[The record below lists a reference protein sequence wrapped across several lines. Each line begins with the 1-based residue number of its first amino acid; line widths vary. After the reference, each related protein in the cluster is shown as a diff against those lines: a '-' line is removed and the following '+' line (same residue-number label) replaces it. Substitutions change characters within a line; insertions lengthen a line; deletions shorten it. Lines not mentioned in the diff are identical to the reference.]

1 MWTRLFV
8 AALAPLLLAAVP
20 LVAQQPPPKPKPT
33 TPAPPAPK
41 PTTAPKPAAAP
52 APAPAPAAA
61 QAASATTAVR
71 AISQVGKRRPE
82 IEATGGVGYSIV
94 DLGSWAGEGIVS
106 NSKLAYWGAGRVF
119 FPVGTSI
126 SVGVEVGYHYH
137 FWWTTPSMGY
147 SWVYTYDAAAA
158 HAAVLLRLPLSPSFT
173 ADVGPAMHFFSG
185 GTKPGV
191 VGALMYHIPVGPSI
205 NIPVGV
211 RADAIFTSPILI
223 PVVLSAG
230 VGIKL

>member
-1 MWTRLFV
+1 MRTRLFV
-8 AALAPLLLAAVP
+8 AALAPLLLAAAP
-20 LVAQQPPPKPKPT
+20 LVAQQQPAPKPQPT
-33 TPAPPAPK
+33 TPAPKPTPAP
-41 PTTAPKPAAAP
+41 TPAAAP

-61 QAASATTAVR
+61 RAPPATTAAR

-94 DLGSWAGEGIVS
+94 DLSSWAGEDIVS
-106 NSKLAYWGAGRVF
+106 NSKLARWGAGRVF
-119 FPVGTSI
+119 FPVGTTL

-137 FWWTTPSMGY
+137 FWWTTPSIGN
-147 SWVYTYDAAAA
+147 SWVYTYDAAAV
-158 HAAVLLRLPLSPSFT
+158 HAAVLLRLPLSPGFT
-173 ADVGPAMHFFSG
+173 ADVGPAMHFFG
-185 GTKPGV
+185 AGTKPGV
-191 VGALMYHIPVGPSI
+191 VGALMYHIPVGLSI

-211 RADAIFTSPILI
+211 RADAIFTNPILI

>member
-1 MWTRLFV
+1 MRTLRIV
-8 AALAPLLLAAVP
+8 AALAPLLICAAP
-20 LVAQQPPPKPKPT
+20 LGAQQQPAPKPKPAA
-33 TPAPPAPK
+33 PAK
-41 PTTAPKPAAAP
+41 PTSAPIPAAAP
-52 APAPAPAAA
+52 APAATPVPAAA
-61 QAASATTAVR
+61 SVSSLARIGT
-71 AISQVGKRRPE
+71 RRPQ
-82 IEATGGVGYSIV
+82 IEFTGGVGYAIV
-94 DLGSWAGEGIVS
+94 DLSSWAGEGIVS

-147 SWVYTYDAAAA
+147 SWVYTYNAAAA
-158 HAAVLLRLPLSPSFT
+158 HAAVLLRLPLSPAFT
-173 ADVGPAMHFFSG
+173 ADVGPAMHFFSA

-211 RADAIFTSPILI
+211 RADAIFTTPILI

-230 VGIKL
+230 VGIRM